1 MPPVGRSSSMEVSR
15 KLNRDRAGGFFK
27 TKTMA
32 FIILP
37 VVYVEVDPEDEDGEI
52 SRIKNKG
59 KSKPPLKADVTIN
72 INNICTYVGINEN
85 NHTMIF
91 TSDGNAYECIYD
103 RDTVDEMIQKTE
115 AIIDLTT
122 IADN

>member
-1 MPPVGRSSSMEVSR
+1 
-15 KLNRDRAGGFFK
+15 
-27 TKTMA
+27 MA

-59 KSKPPLKADVTIN
+59 KSKTPLKADVTIN

-103 RDTVDEMIQKTE
+103 RDALDEMIQKTE